1 MAEVIKDSIQ
11 TFFKKISNGIMAIPS
26 KVNHYVHTNPKQIS
40 YGMVLVSVVGLGLMY
55 VEQSDKESEESIE
68 EPESVEEPESAGDA
82 KEESPIQGGSRRRK
96 NQSKKTKRQKR

>member
-1 MAEVIKDSIQ
+1 
-11 TFFKKISNGIMAIPS
+11 GIMAIPS

-55 VEQSDKESEESIE
+55 VEQSDKDSE
-68 EPESVEEPESAGDA
+68 ESVEESLEESESVEES

-96 NQSKKTKRQKR
+96 NQSKKTKRRKQ

>member
-1 MAEVIKDSIQ
+1 
-11 TFFKKISNGIMAIPS
+11 MAIPS

-68 EPESVEEPESAGDA
+68 EPESAGDA

>member
-11 TFFKKISNGIMAIPS
+11 TFFKKLSNGIMAIPS

-55 VEQSDKESEESIE
+55 VEQSDKDSE
-68 EPESVEEPESAGDA
+68 ESVEESVEELEPAGDA

-96 NQSKKTKRQKR
+96 NQSKKTKRRHR

>member
-11 TFFKKISNGIMAIPS
+11 TFFKKLSNGIMAIPS

-40 YGMVLVSVVGLGLMY
+40 YGMVLVSVVGLGLLY
-55 VEQSDKESEESIE
+55 VEQSDKDSE
-68 EPESVEEPESAGDA
+68 ESVEESVEELESAGDA

>member
-11 TFFKKISNGIMAIPS
+11 TFFKKLSNGIMAIPS

-55 VEQSDKESEESIE
+55 VEQSDKDSE
-68 EPESVEEPESAGDA
+68 ESVEESEEELEPAGDA
-82 KEESPIQGGSRRRK
+82 KEESPIQGGTRRRK
-96 NQSKKTKRQKR
+96 NQSKKTKRRHR

>member
-1 MAEVIKDSIQ
+1 
-11 TFFKKISNGIMAIPS
+11 MAIPS

-55 VEQSDKESEESIE
+55 VEQSDKDSE
-68 EPESVEEPESAGDA
+68 ESVEESESVEELEPAG
-82 KEESPIQGGSRRRK
+82 EESPIQGGSRRRK